1 MAYVRPI
8 VRVRENAR
16 RIVRGGLWDAELG
29 RTVIQ
34 ATSDETFKINVDF
47 TDLLDSAT
55 ITAAVSADG
64 ATVTAS
70 VSSGVVTLTCSAI
83 GSAADVDL
91 TVTFSD
97 ARIQQEFLRLRDP
110 FVGVRDDYGAVAV
123 SS

>member
-8 VRVRENAR
+8 VRVRENSR

-34 ATSDETFKINVDF
+34 ATADETFKVNVDF

-64 ATVTAS
+64 ATVTSA

-83 GSAADVDL
+83 GSAANVDL

-97 ARIQQEFLRLRDP
+97 GRIQQEFLRLRDP
-110 FVGVRDDYGAVAV
+110 QTGVRDDYGAVTV
-123 SS
+123 